1 MKKIILGILK
11 NILKYYIM
19 KIFGKIRDF
28 GNKLFGKV
36 REGAPKIF
44 GKLVS
49 GANTVFN
56 TVKQGEDLVNRMSN
70 DPNIHKIVNAVKS
83 GEVSNYL
90 EKAKDAGNLLS
101 DTAQA
106 YV

>member
-1 MKKIILGILK
+1 MKKISIEFLK

-90 EKAKDAGNLLS
+90 EKAKDAGNLLNE
-101 DTAQA
+101 TAQA

>member
-1 MKKIILGILK
+1 
-11 NILKYYIM
+11 
-19 KIFGKIRDF
+19 
-28 GNKLFGKV
+28 
-36 REGAPKIF
+36 
-44 GKLVS
+44 
-49 GANTVFN
+49 
-56 TVKQGEDLVNRMSN
+56 MSN